1 MNWYKIAQEGIKT
14 PKEMD
19 MSYYDIGHCNPNF
32 EICVDEKHKI
42 KNSETYL
49 WWWENGELKYKKG
62 DQYGEITHMDEL
74 GADTLKFYQGRA
86 QISPDKKIVSI
97 AVPDKQVYRPIPEQI
112 IEALQKEFGYDIQ
125 MVRFD

>member
-1 MNWYKIAQEGIKT
+1 MNWYKVSQNIKT

-32 EICVDEKHKI
+32 EVCVDEKHKV
-42 KNSETYL
+42 KEHKDYL
-49 WWWENGELKYKKG
+49 WWWEDGELKTEEIDKEGKK
-62 DQYGEITHMDEL
+62 IHMDIL
-74 GADTLKFYQGRA
+74 GKDTLKYFQGRA

-97 AVPDKQVYRPIPEQI
+97 AVPDAFAYRDIPEQI
-112 IEALQKEFGYDIQ
+112 IEALHREFGYNIQ